1 LFLGFTMVS
10 CCRLCACCQGQT
22 DKAGDY
28 YGIVFLV
35 NSLSGGR
42 KGKAVLERLKQD
54 YPAWDLREFS
64 ENEDLYK
71 KFGSDILNQ
80 NGVVVCFAGGDGT
93 GCWAL
98 KTIDR
103 AILTTL
109 GRHQDEP
116 SLAPAG
122 GCIKPSVPITRQTSR
137 ENRTVKHGS
146 LPTRHRGKSV
156 CADSNASKQAPYLAV
171 IEEDDRICKEYYE
184 SGKIK
189 FCCIPLGTGNDLSR
203 CLGWSNKYC
212 GNRKLGAHIQLMT
225 LKERQLTWLDR
236 WRVVFQSEDGEIREW
251 RSNFMLN
258 YLSVG
263 YTADIAYHF
272 DRARQNNKRLYKNI
286 LMNKLKYTL
295 LGVEKALFNNPNITQ
310 NIELYVDGKL
320 VQLREINTLCFH
332 NIRSMSDGVD
342 FWRMSRNGDMEWKEG
357 QMGDRMIEVTSS
369 NHVISYV
376 KARLHLT
383 GYTKVAQ
390 GSEICLVLKR
400 AMAVQLD
407 GESWIEEP
415 GTIRLSHASS
425 IQVPI
430 GPKTPRGLSN
440 V

>member
-1 LFLGFTMVS
+1 MVS
-10 CCRLCACCQGQT
+10 DCCGLCACLQEQ
-22 DKAGDY
+22 AEQVGDH
-28 YGIVFLV
+28 YGIIFLV

-42 KGKAVLERLKQD
+42 KGKAVLQRLEQD
-54 YPAWDLREFS
+54 YPAYDLREFS
-64 ENEDLYK
+64 KNEDLYK
-71 KFGSDILNQ
+71 QFGSDIFKQ
-80 NGVVVCFAGGDGT
+80 NKVVICFAGGDGT
-93 GCWAL
+93 ACWAL
-98 KTIDR
+98 KTVDR

-109 GRHQDEP
+109 GRYQDEP
-116 SLAPAG
+116 AIAPAG
-122 GCIKPSVPITRQTSR
+122 GSTEPFNLFSSQTSNGNGSAKP
-137 ENRTVKHGS
+137 ES
-146 LPTRHRGKSV
+146 LPGNPRVKWAS
-156 CADSNASKQAPYLAV
+156 ADSNVSKQAPYLSV
-171 IEEDDRICKEYYE
+171 IEEDDRICKEYFE
-184 SGKIK
+184 TGKIK

-212 GNRKLGAHIQLMT
+212 GNRKLRAHIQLMT
-225 LKERQLTWLDR
+225 LKNRQLTWLDR
-236 WRVVFQSEDGEIREW
+236 WRAVFQTTDGEIKEW

-272 DRARQNNKRLYKNI
+272 DRARQSNQRLYKNI
-286 LMNKLKYTL
+286 LMNKLKYTQ
-295 LGVEKALFNNPNITQ
+295 LGAEKALFNNPNITPS
-310 NIELYVDGKL
+310 IELYVNGKL
-320 VQLREINTLCFH
+320 VQLGNISTLCFH

-342 FWRMSRNGDMEWKEG
+342 FWRMSRNGNMEWKDG

-400 AMAVQLD
+400 AMTVQLD

-425 IQVPI
+425 VQVPI
-430 GPKTPRGLSN
+430 GPETPRGLSY